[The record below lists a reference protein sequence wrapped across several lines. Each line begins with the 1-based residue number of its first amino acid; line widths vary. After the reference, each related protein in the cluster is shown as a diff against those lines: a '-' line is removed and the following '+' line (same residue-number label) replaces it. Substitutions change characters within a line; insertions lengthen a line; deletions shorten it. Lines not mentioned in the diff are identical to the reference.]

1 LGGMDCDWYC
11 TSFTGFVVTEWY
23 SVFKRPI
30 QGKPGETQKV
40 GKTRTLKPEEITKV
54 ELKIQDTT
62 VEAIPAF
69 DGSRY
74 IATWSRPKGMRSV
87 NAHVQVTYKAYHSF
101 LETPPLKVSLRDT
114 TGASQL
120 CVVQ

>member
-1 LGGMDCDWYC
+1 MG
-11 TSFTGFVVTEWY
+11 
-23 SVFKRPI
+23 
-30 QGKPGETQKV
+30 
-40 GKTRTLKPEEITKV
+40 
-54 ELKIQDTT
+54 
-62 VEAIPAF
+62 
-69 DGSRY
+69 GSRY